1 MQRLTQKTTGFAHA
15 DWRETRKN
23 DKVSVGYE
31 VDIRRL
37 GVMDKITIAIAD
49 DQEMTVEMLSNIVA
63 SQDDFVL
70 AGTAG
75 NGEEALDLV
84 RRCKPQI
91 LLLDM
96 IMPLVDGK
104 EVMRQLQSDETI
116 SPDTKV
122 IVVTAADRRALAEEM
137 FALGALYYIIK
148 PFDSE
153 TIIQSIR
160 AALGRELILESSE
173 NAGTK
178 ENTPGK
184 PLEHRITELMLLLGV
199 PAHLRGYQ
207 YLREAVFMVATRPD
221 TRHQMAK
228 IVYGQIA
235 KKHDVS
241 NYTVERAIRHAIEIA
256 WSRGD
261 MDTMDRIFGYTV
273 QASKGRPTNTEYIAA
288 VADYLILAT
297 T

>member
-1 MQRLTQKTTGFAHA
+1 
-15 DWRETRKN
+15 
-23 DKVSVGYE
+23 
-31 VDIRRL
+31 
-37 GVMDKITIAIAD
+37 MDKITIAIAD

-148 PFDSE
+148 PFDAE

-160 AALGRELILESSE
+160 AALGQESIWESSE

-207 YLREAVFMVATRPD
+207 YLRDAIFMVATRPD

>member
-49 DQEMTVEMLSNIVA
+49 DQEITVEMLSNIVA

-96 IMPLVDGK
+96 IMPLVDG
-104 EVMRQLQSDETI
+104 RSN
-116 SPDTKV
+116 
-122 IVVTAADRRALAEEM
+122 AA
-137 FALGALYYIIK
+137 
-148 PFDSE
+148 
-153 TIIQSIR
+153 
-160 AALGRELILESSE
+160 
-173 NAGTK
+173 
-178 ENTPGK
+178 
-184 PLEHRITELMLLLGV
+184 
-199 PAHLRGYQ
+199 
-207 YLREAVFMVATRPD
+207 
-221 TRHQMAK
+221 
-228 IVYGQIA
+228 IA
-235 KKHDVS
+235 
-241 NYTVERAIRHAIEIA
+241 I
-256 WSRGD
+256 G
-261 MDTMDRIFGYTV
+261 
-273 QASKGRPTNTEYIAA
+273 
-288 VADYLILAT
+288 
-297 T
+297 

>member
-15 DWRETRKN
+15 DRRETRKN
-23 DKVSVGYE
+23 DKVSMGYE

-137 FALGALYYIIK
+137 FALGLFIILSSLLIRRRSFKAFVRHWVRNRSGRVRKMQARKKTHRASPWSIAL
-148 PFDSE
+148 
-153 TIIQSIR
+153 R
-160 AALGRELILESSE
+160 
-173 NAGTK
+173 N
-178 ENTPGK
+178 
-184 PLEHRITELMLLLGV
+184 
-199 PAHLRGYQ
+199 
-207 YLREAVFMVATRPD
+207 
-221 TRHQMAK
+221 
-228 IVYGQIA
+228 
-235 KKHDVS
+235 
-241 NYTVERAIRHAIEIA
+241 
-256 WSRGD
+256 
-261 MDTMDRIFGYTV
+261 
-273 QASKGRPTNTEYIAA
+273 
-288 VADYLILAT
+288 
-297 T
+297 

>member
-1 MQRLTQKTTGFAHA
+1 LQRLTQKTTGFAHA

-49 DQEMTVEMLSNIVA
+49 DQEITVEMLSNIVA

-137 FALGALYYIIK
+137 AHSILNREDMEIIVSGERGERTDLVVLGDAKGI
-148 PFDSE
+148 S
-153 TIIQSIR
+153 
-160 AALGRELILESSE
+160 
-173 NAGTK
+173 
-178 ENTPGK
+178 
-184 PLEHRITELMLLLGV
+184 
-199 PAHLRGYQ
+199 YQ
-207 YLREAVFMVATRPD
+207 
-221 TRHQMAK
+221 
-228 IVYGQIA
+228 
-235 KKHDVS
+235 
-241 NYTVERAIRHAIEIA
+241 
-256 WSRGD
+256 
-261 MDTMDRIFGYTV
+261 
-273 QASKGRPTNTEYIAA
+273 
-288 VADYLILAT
+288 
-297 T
+297 

>member
-1 MQRLTQKTTGFAHA
+1 
-15 DWRETRKN
+15 
-23 DKVSVGYE
+23 
-31 VDIRRL
+31 
-37 GVMDKITIAIAD
+37 MDKITIAIAD

-160 AALGRELILESSE
+160 AALGQESIWESSE

-184 PLEHRITELMLLLGV
+184 PLEHRITELMLLLGMS
-199 PAHLRGYQ
+199 AHLRGYQ
-207 YLREAVFMVATRPD
+207 YLRDAIFMVATRPD

-241 NYTVERAIRHAIEIA
+241 NYTVERAIRHAIQIA

>member
-1 MQRLTQKTTGFAHA
+1 
-15 DWRETRKN
+15 
-23 DKVSVGYE
+23 
-31 VDIRRL
+31 
-37 GVMDKITIAIAD
+37 MDKITIAIAD

-184 PLEHRITELMLLLGV
+184 PLEHRIT
-199 PAHLRGYQ
+199 
-207 YLREAVFMVATRPD
+207 
-221 TRHQMAK
+221 
-228 IVYGQIA
+228 
-235 KKHDVS
+235 
-241 NYTVERAIRHAIEIA
+241 
-256 WSRGD
+256 
-261 MDTMDRIFGYTV
+261 
-273 QASKGRPTNTEYIAA
+273 
-288 VADYLILAT
+288 
-297 T
+297 

>member
-1 MQRLTQKTTGFAHA
+1 
-15 DWRETRKN
+15 
-23 DKVSVGYE
+23 
-31 VDIRRL
+31 
-37 GVMDKITIAIAD
+37 MDNITIAIAD
-49 DQEMTVEMLSNIVA
+49 DQEITVGMLSNIVA
-63 SQDDFVL
+63 SQDDFCLV
-70 AGTAG
+70 GTAG
-75 NGEEALDLV
+75 NGEEALELV

-104 EVMRQLQSDETI
+104 EVMRQLQSDATI

-122 IVVTAADRRALAEEM
+122 IVVTAADKQALAEEM
-137 FALGALYYIIK
+137 FAMGALYYIIK
-148 PFDSE
+148 PFDAE

-160 AALGRELILESSE
+160 AALGQELIWEGSE
-173 NAGTK
+173 NAGAN
-178 ENTPGK
+178 EGIQEK
-184 PLEHRITELMLLLGV
+184 PLEHRITEVMLLLGV

-207 YLREAVFMVATRPD
+207 YLREAIFAVATRPD
-221 TRHQMAK
+221 TRHQVARN
-228 IVYGQIA
+228 VYGQIA
-235 KKHDVS
+235 TKHDVS
-241 NYTVERAIRHAIEIA
+241 VNTVERAIRHAIEIA

-261 MDTMDRIFGYTV
+261 MDTMDEIFGYTV